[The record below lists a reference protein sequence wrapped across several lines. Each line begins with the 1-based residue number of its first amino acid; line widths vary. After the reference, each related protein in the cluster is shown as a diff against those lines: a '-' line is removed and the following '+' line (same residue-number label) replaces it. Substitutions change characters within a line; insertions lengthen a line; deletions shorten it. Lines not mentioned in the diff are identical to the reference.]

1 MVRGWK
7 VWMAAMTV
15 ALLATAAMAAP
26 SGAAGGGNALAS
38 CAPAANV
45 EAIIDDSGSMAVTDG
60 NRLRVQAMDL
70 LINTLPAK
78 TQLGAVEFG
87 SSLFESQPAADTLFP
102 PEPVGPNA
110 ATMRSALDSLVQSD
124 NGSTDYNGAFA
135 KADADDPAA
144 QARIFLTD
152 GAHNQGNY
160 NNTHLNPSGPQT
172 PTYVIGF
179 SSGLA
184 SPSDQARLQKI
195 ASDTGGQLYQ
205 LEDNSQLQAVMNK
218 IGAALTC
225 QTPPREFNDLLKQ
238 GQSKTHT
245 IAVGASTKLLQIAL
259 SWASPLDRFKLSH
272 LKLIVKGKVFAAAR
286 PQVRKLK
293 VKKTNGKTFATAKVT
308 GLRKGTLRF
317 SVTAAKVASGEPKVN
332 LTTQVGPGSGR

>member
-1 MVRGWK
+1 
-7 VWMAAMTV
+7 MAAMTV

-152 GAHNQGNY
+152 GGHNEGEYKEAHLAHNV
-160 NNTHLNPSGPQT
+160 

-179 SSGLA
+179 GSGLTA
-184 SPSDQARLQKI
+184 PEDLARLQKI

-225 QTPPREFNDLLKQ
+225 QTQPREFNDLLKQ